1 MHERSNFTTKL
12 YPKKKKTIEVANQI
26 QRTLSNMVHDEA
38 KITNKLRIQTGEF
51 V

>member
-12 YPKKKKTIEVANQI
+12 YPKKKTIEVANQI

>member
-1 MHERSNFTTKL
+1 MREAISPPNYTQ
-12 YPKKKKTIEVANQI
+12 KKKKTIEVANQI